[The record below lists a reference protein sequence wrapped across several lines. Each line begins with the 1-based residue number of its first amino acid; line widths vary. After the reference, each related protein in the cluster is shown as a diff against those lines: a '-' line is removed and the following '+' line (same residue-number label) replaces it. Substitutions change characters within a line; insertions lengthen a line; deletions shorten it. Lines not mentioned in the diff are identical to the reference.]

1 MVDFLR
7 KARLDI
13 EPHEEINSC
22 LIVDGLKLGI
32 EIVKSD
38 RCTPEV
44 EVMFEVDPAFLIG
57 WPDCPQDLN

>member
-1 MVDFLR
+1 MVKLCDR
-7 KARLDI
+7 KKGQESGEFYLSSA
-13 EPHEEINSC
+13 SQ
-22 LIVDGLKLGI
+22 LKLGM

-57 WPDCPQDLN
+57 WPDHPQDLN